1 MEDSFMPITKYSIR
15 RTESIR
21 RDNKIH
27 LMLSVLYNE
36 LGDLKSEVSMGYIYR
51 TLAKRAGLSERTI
64 SFILNHTKYIE
75 LK

>member
-1 MEDSFMPITKYSIR
+1 
-15 RTESIR
+15 
-21 RDNKIH
+21 
-27 LMLSVLYNE
+27 MLSVLYNE